1 MEMASAYASIAAGGL
16 VYKPAFIEKIRNADG
31 VTLEQWS
38 PEPKEVTSPANAYV
52 LLGMMRGVVQR
63 GTAASAAKLGL
74 NIAGKTG
81 TTNEYSDAWFIGMT
95 PKHTIAVWIGHDT
108 RKPLAGG
115 SHAQGAEVALP
126 VFVKIVERMKAEGIL
141 TSTDEFETPP
151 GVVLVP
157 VDEATGYRAA
167 PGCTKTVLMAFVN
180 GTQPTEM
187 CGDQPHAV
195 ASLPQYLQRAIYAPK
210 RGETKGEEVT
220 ITDAPKLAAPP
231 PLPKPGPQGG
241 PPG

>member
-1 MEMASAYASIAAGGL
+1 M
-16 VYKPAFIEKIRNADG
+16 
-31 VTLEQWS
+31 
-38 PEPKEVTSPANAYV
+38 
-52 LLGMMRGVVQR
+52 
-63 GTAASAAKLGL
+63 
-74 NIAGKTG
+74 
-81 TTNEYSDAWFIGMT
+81 
-95 PKHTIAVWIGHDT
+95 
-108 RKPLAGG
+108 
-115 SHAQGAEVALP
+115 
-126 VFVKIVERMKAEGIL
+126 KIVERMKGEGIV
-141 TSTDEFETPP
+141 TPADDFETPP

-210 RGETKGEEVT
+210 RGETKGDEVT